1 MDAKV
6 KLRVLG
12 LTFSQ
17 SQSGA
22 YALLLGE
29 DKGKR
34 RLPVIVGILE
44 AQSIATVLEGLESP
58 RPLTHDLFASFIQ
71 SVHCRLDS
79 VLIYRFE
86 GGIFYS
92 KVVFLNGNDPIILD
106 ARTSDAVALAL
117 RLKAPIYVTASI
129 LDVAGVVFDDE
140 PDILDIEETEE
151 ETLEELKNRLQ
162 RAVDDENYELASRL
176 RDEIKRKE

>member
-1 MDAKV
+1 MDAKI

-29 DKGKR
+29 EIGKR
-34 RLPVIVGILE
+34 RIPVIVGILE
-44 AQSIATVLEGLESP
+44 AQSIATVLEGVDSP
-58 RPLTHDLFASFIQ
+58 RPLTHDLFATFINAVKWQ
-71 SVHCRLDS
+71 LQD
-79 VLIYRFE
+79 VLIYKFE

-92 KVVFLNGNDPIILD
+92 KVTFLNGTEPLILD

-117 RLKAPIYVTASI
+117 RLKAPIYVTEQVMNI
-129 LDVAGVVFDDE
+129 AGIIFDDDME
-140 PDILDIEETEE
+140 ILDINTDENSIENLQERLQQAIEE
-151 ETLEELKNRLQ
+151 E
-162 RAVDDENYELASRL
+162 DYELASRL
-176 RDEIKRKE
+176 RDEIKSKK

>member
-1 MDAKV
+1 MDAKI

-29 DKGKR
+29 EIGKR
-34 RLPVIVGILE
+34 RIPVIVGILE
-44 AQSIATVLEGLESP
+44 AQSIATVLEGLDSP
-58 RPLTHDLFASFIQ
+58 RPLTHDLFATFINAVKWQ
-71 SVHCRLDS
+71 LQDI
-79 VLIYRFE
+79 LIYKFE

-92 KVVFLNGNDPIILD
+92 KVTFFNGAEPLILD

-117 RLKAPIYVTASI
+117 RLKAPIYVTEKVMNI
-129 LDVAGVVFDDE
+129 AGIIFDDDIE
-140 PDILDIEETEE
+140 ILDINTDENSIEDLQERLQQAIEE
-151 ETLEELKNRLQ
+151 E
-162 RAVDDENYELASRL
+162 DYELASRL
-176 RDEIKRKE
+176 RDEIKSKK

>member
-1 MDAKV
+1 MDSKI

-29 DKGKR
+29 ENGKR
-34 RLPVIVGILE
+34 RIPVIVGILE

-58 RPLTHDLFASFIQ
+58 RPLTHDLFATFINAVQ
-71 SVHCRLDS
+71 WHLENI
-79 VLIYRFE
+79 LIYKFE

-92 KVVFLNGNDPIILD
+92 KAIFFNGKDPLILD

-117 RLKAPIYVTASI
+117 RLKAPIYVTEQVMNI
-129 LDVAGVVFDDE
+129 AGIIFDDDSE
-140 PDILDIEETEE
+140 VLDIDADEDTVENLQE
-151 ETLEELKNRLQ
+151 RLQ
-162 RAVDDENYELASRL
+162 RAIQNEDYELASRL
-176 RDEIKRKE
+176 RDEIKKKK